1 MLRRPDLWAQFD
13 EKQLKTKSEK
23 KVLAE
28 AKAEVE
34 AIRAAEEKPD
44 TEGAAE

>member
-1 MLRRPDLWAQFD
+1 MLRRPDMWEKFD
-13 EKQLKTKSEK
+13 TTQIKTKSEK

-34 AIRAAEEKPD
+34 AIRAAKS
-44 TEGAAE
+44 AETPLE

>member
-13 EKQLKTKSEK
+13 ESSLKTKSEK

-28 AKAEVE
+28 AKAEAE
-34 AIRAAEEKPD
+34 AQRATSETAE
-44 TEGAAE
+44 

>member
-1 MLRRPDLWAQFD
+1 MRAFHEVLAYFLHSKTTD
-13 EKQLKTKSEK
+13 KTKSEK

-34 AIRAAEEKPD
+34 AIRAAKS
-44 TEGAAE
+44 AETPLE